1 MAKSKNVTT
10 KKKRPAKKKSSR
22 KKQSQSLL
30 PALLFLGLAAGLI
43 AVLYL
48 FFGHCPPPAKP
59 DSQRKTAS
67 QSEAKKLPPKKPI
80 AEIEKKSSPDST
92 APTTTES
99 SHLTIYRLSLDFS
112 RTLSFVIPCKPDLTR
127 TEKARRI
134 IHYLTLPGERDQ
146 PPLPRSTRLRSA
158 SFKAPLI
165 TIDLSGDVRKDLIN
179 SGANDEILT
188 VACLTHSLL
197 ASFPGFK
204 TLQILIDGEKQK
216 TLAGHIDIS
225 SPLKYQ

>member
-1 MAKSKNVTT
+1 MAKSKNVST
-10 KKKRPAKKKSSR
+10 KKKQPAKKKSSR
-22 KKQSQSLL
+22 KKQPQSLL

-48 FFGHCPPPAKP
+48 FFGHCPPPEKP
-59 DSQRKTAS
+59 TYQKKISS
-67 QSEAKKLPPKKPI
+67 QSGAKKLTPKKPVAGI
-80 AEIEKKSSPDST
+80 KKKSSPDST

-99 SHLTIYRLSLDFS
+99 SHLTIYRLSPDFS
-112 RTLSFVIPCKPDLTR
+112 QTLSTTIPCNPDLTR

-146 PPLPRSTRLRSA
+146 PPLPRATRLRTA

-179 SGANDEILT
+179 SGANDEMLT

-197 ASFPGFK
+197 ASFPGFN

-225 SPLKYQ
+225 SPLGY